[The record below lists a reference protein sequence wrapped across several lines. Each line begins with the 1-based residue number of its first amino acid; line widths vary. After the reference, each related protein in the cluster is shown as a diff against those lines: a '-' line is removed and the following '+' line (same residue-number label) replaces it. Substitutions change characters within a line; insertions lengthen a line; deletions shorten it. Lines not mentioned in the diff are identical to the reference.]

1 MPPLNIF
8 SRTCIAAAVLNA
20 AATTCSH
27 AATITVIDSG
37 DASSACNLRNALTSF
52 NTGMNVGECV
62 LVGQIDS
69 SNTINFD
76 LPNPSTITLLASTP
90 LSLEGVGYLSIT
102 GPGREALEID
112 ASNVSG
118 AFTINDSSVASISGV
133 TITNGGVGVFNSNF
147 FSLIDSEISNNVT
160 SGVGG
165 GLGLFDSTFFSVIDS
180 TISNNS
186 AYSGGGISILESP
199 GGVIEGSVISGNR
212 ATGSGTLAD
221 GGGIN
226 FVTYEA
232 NAGTDSL
239 LIESSTITNNSAGP
253 RGSGGG
259 INTYS
264 VTGSNRT
271 SNLKISYS
279 RVSNNTSGRTGGGIN
294 IISYDSS
301 NQIITTT
308 ISGNSALNDG
318 GGLYQRYG
326 SYLTID
332 QTTFSNNSAD
342 YGGGVNGEHMRI
354 HNSTLSNNSASFGSA
369 ILIQDETPENTEISN
384 STITQNIGQYAIA
397 IDGVSAS
404 NIRILYANNVVS
416 NNGSSN
422 CNLASGESIFG
433 VNWLD
438 DTSCGIVSSGDPRLG
453 ELADNGGFTKTHA
466 PLPGSGLAGAGLLR
480 ICNNLS
486 PFNGVDQRG
495 VPRGSSSCFIGSVE
509 GIVDPTTLFVIPL
522 PNGKS
527 VVVPL

>member
-8 SRTCIAAAVLNA
+8 SKTCIAAAVLNA
-20 AATTCSH
+20 ATTSSH
-27 AATITVIDSG
+27 AASITVTDAG
-37 DASSACNLRNALTSF
+37 DASSTCNLRNALTSF
-52 NTGMNVGECV
+52 NTGMNIGECV
-62 LVGQIDS
+62 LIGQIDN

-76 LPNPSTITLLASTP
+76 LPNPSTIALLASTP
-90 LSLEGVGYLSIT
+90 LSLEGVGYLSIA

-112 ASNVSG
+112 ASNVSN
-118 AFTINDSSVASISGV
+118 AFTINDSFVTSISGM
-133 TITNGGVGVFNSNF
+133 TITSGAVVVSGSDF

-165 GLGLFDSTFFSVIDS
+165 GLSLIDSAYFSVIDS

-186 AYSGGGISILESP
+186 AYSGGGISILSSP
-199 GGVIEGSVISGNR
+199 GGEIQGSTISGNR
-212 ATGSGTLAD
+212 TTGSGSIAN

-226 FVTYEA
+226 FVTFQA
-232 NAGTDSL
+232 TAGNDSL
-239 LIESSTITNNSAGP
+239 LIESSTIANNSTGR
-253 RGSGGG
+253 RGNGGG

-264 VTGSNRT
+264 VLGSNRT

-279 RVSNNTSGRTGGGIN
+279 RVTNNSSGNAGGGIN
-294 IISYDSS
+294 LVSYDSR
-301 NQIITTT
+301 NQINTTT
-308 ISGNSALNDG
+308 ISGNSTLNDG
-318 GGLYQRYG
+318 GGLYQRPG

-332 QTTFSNNSAD
+332 QATFSNNSAD
-342 YGGGVNGEHMRI
+342 YGGGINGEHMRI

-369 ILIQDETPENTEISN
+369 ILILDDTPENTEISN
-384 STITQNIGQYAIA
+384 STVTQNIGQYAIGV
-397 IDGVSAS
+397 DGVSAS

-422 CNLASGESIFG
+422 CNLASGESLFG

-438 DTSCGIVSSGDPRLG
+438 DTSCGIASSGDPRLG

-480 ICNNLS
+480 VCNNLS
-486 PFNGVDQRG
+486 PINGVDQRG
-495 VPRGSSSCFIGSVE
+495 VPRGSTSCFIGAVE
-509 GIVDPTTLFVIPL
+509 GIVDPTTFFVIPL

-527 VVVPL
+527 VIVPL